1 VSGVRSQLNT
11 KNKSLRGVH
20 DVGCAG
26 GTRRASLG
34 TMTRCRARFDRRFS
48 QGLGAAIILVGC
60 VVGAP
65 SQQIRFRLADRSV
78 IEAHLKSFSTKNSER
93 EALIRKWFSESG
105 CKDSNLSE
113 QPLKRKLPPNVICI
127 LPGETEEVI
136 VVGAHTDHVDDF
148 GAGVVDNW
156 TGASLLPSLLY
167 SLSEQP
173 RRHTFI
179 FVGFTAEEKGLVG
192 SAYYADHLTPEQRTR
207 IEAMVNMDSL
217 GLGPTEVW
225 ATHADKTLLDAL
237 ASVAAASKLPVSA
250 MNVDNLGTADSES
263 FARYHIP
270 RITLHSVTPETWP
283 VLHSPRDQLNAIKM
297 SDYYDSYRLIA
308 QYLAYLDDV
317 LPKPVLR
324 DPARKEERRGGA
336 PCPREK
342 TKWPP
347 NG

>member
-1 VSGVRSQLNT
+1 MTRWGVRGGGQHLQRALT
-11 KNKSLRGVH
+11 ALIV
-20 DVGCAG
+20 CAACAVC
-26 GTRRASLG
+26 ASAQ
-34 TMTRCRARFDRRFS
+34 AR
-48 QGLGAAIILVGC
+48 L
-60 VVGAP
+60 
-65 SQQIRFRLADRSV
+65 RLAECSV
-78 IEAHLKSFSTKNSER
+78 IEGHLKSFSMKNGAR

-113 QPLKRKLPPNVICI
+113 QPLEPKLPPNVICV

-167 SLSEQP
+167 SLNGQP

-179 FVGFTAEEKGLVG
+179 FVGFSAEEKGLVG
-192 SAYYADHLTPEQRTR
+192 SAYYADHLTQEQRRR

-225 ATHADKTLLDAL
+225 ATHADKALLGAL
-237 ASVAAASKLPVSA
+237 ASVAAASKLPVST

-270 RITLHSVTPETWP
+270 RITLHSVTQETWP
-283 VLHSPRDQLNAIKM
+283 ILHSSRDQLDAIKM
-297 SDYYDSYRLIA
+297 SDYCDSYHLIA
-308 QYLAYLDDV
+308 EYLAHLDDV
-317 LPKPVLR
+317 LGKPAVR
-324 DPARKEERRGGA
+324 TEKRAR
-336 PCPREK
+336 
-342 TKWPP
+342 
-347 NG
+347 